1 MTDVAFSRDGS
12 LLASAASDRT
22 VAVWNVA
29 TGDRAELLEGHGGDV
44 TSVAFGP
51 DGTTVFSASRDGAVL
66 AWDRAGDRRFVSAKA
81 AEGELLA
88 RRGLGLQDHAF
99 VSPNGG
105 AVLSIVSARCG
116 AQLVVSGPYGSVQRL
131 DAETLAPKSEQ
142 SEYFTGWLT
151 SVYADPEDPEVDLF
165 AMVTSATGRDVTVNE
180 DQREDRLLLIDAA
193 SEQTM
198 HDLELSFDGEHA
210 DISPDGARVA
220 VTGDGGQVGVIDIAK
235 RHDGSNAGHR
245 PRG

>member
-1 MTDVAFSRDGS
+1 M
-12 LLASAASDRT
+12 
-22 VAVWNVA
+22 
-29 TGDRAELLEGHGGDV
+29 
-44 TSVAFGP
+44 
-51 DGTTVFSASRDGAVL
+51 
-66 AWDRAGDRRFVSAKA
+66 
-81 AEGELLA
+81 
-88 RRGLGLQDHAF
+88 
-99 VSPNGG
+99 SPNGG
-105 AVLSIVSARCG
+105 AVLSIVSARGG
-116 AQLVVSGPYGSVQRL
+116 AQLVVSGLYGSVQRL

-151 SVYADPEDPEVDLF
+151 SIYADPEVDTF

-220 VTGDGGQVGVIDIAK
+220 VTGDGGQVGVIDPSGRTATPITWHRVAAPTAS
-235 RHDGSNAGHR
+235 RLVVPTICSDHLAPSNPSSRSAAATSRRRVSTCGLCVTPGSCTLRRVAT
-245 PRG
+245 